1 MQVRT
6 WECGLLQQNKSAAN
20 KAGLQ
25 VVLHISKAHKSA
37 YHKHVSWTC
46 GISQTWQ
53 ACTCSISQTCKLD
66 MRYITNMAGMHMQH
80 NTYMAGMDMQH
91 ITNMAGMSAAG
102 GVPGLQK
109 QAQ

>member
-1 MQVRT
+1 
-6 WECGLLQQNKSAAN
+6 
-20 KAGLQ
+20 
-25 VVLHISKAHKSA
+25 
-37 YHKHVSWTC
+37 
-46 GISQTWQ
+46 
-53 ACTCSISQTCKLD
+53 

>member
-1 MQVRT
+1 M
-6 WECGLLQQNKSAAN
+6 W
-20 KAGLQ
+20 
-25 VVLHISKAHKSA
+25 
-37 YHKHVSWTC
+37 
-46 GISQTWQ
+46 
-53 ACTCSISQTCKLD
+53 
-66 MRYITNMAGMHMQH
+66 YITNMAGMHMQH

>member
-1 MQVRT
+1 MWAPATEQVSSKQGRLAG
-6 WECGLLQQNKSAAN
+6 CAAHQQSS
-20 KAGLQ
+20 Q
-25 VVLHISKAHKSA
+25 V
-37 YHKHVSWTC
+37 
-46 GISQTWQ
+46 
-53 ACTCSISQTCKLD
+53 SISQTCKLD
-66 MRYITNMAGMHMQH
+66 MRYIANMAGMHMQH